1 MLPVL
6 VPIIIVAVIVL
17 AIAFSGYVKAP
28 TDKAFVISGLSKDP
42 KFIIGRSAIR
52 IPFLQRVDKLEL
64 KMISVDVKTKES
76 VPTNEYIN
84 VMIDSAVKLKVGT
97 TPDFLKKASENFLNK
112 NEDYIK
118 NSVVDVLEGN
128 VREIIGQ
135 MKLEDIV
142 TDRKQFAEKVME
154 NAAPDMEKMGLQIIS
169 FNIQNVTDEND
180 VIENLGIDRIVTISK
195 SAAISRA
202 ESERDIKIARAKA
215 EKEANDADVEA
226 KAEIAAKNNELAI
239 KQAELKII
247 SDRKLAEAD
256 AAYKIQ
262 EEAQRKTIEVAHAD
276 ADIARREKEAELAEK
291 EIALKEK
298 KLDAEIRKQAEA
310 EKFAAQQRADA
321 QLYSEQ
327 RDAEAKK
334 ARRVA
339 EAEAAKFEAEQR
351 AEAQKASAAAE
362 RFSEEQKAAAVQA
375 QGEAEAAAVKA
386 KGIADAEA
394 AKAKG
399 LAEAESIKAK
409 GEAEAEAMNKKAD
422 AYEKYGKAAMTEM
435 IVKVLPQMAAEIAKP
450 LDAIDKITIIGGSD
464 GGNGV
469 DQVAGNVPIVL
480 AKTIES
486 VKETT
491 GIDIR
496 EIMKAD
502 TYDAKVN
509 KNITVTGVPEVNVNV
524 KE

>member
-1 MLPVL
+1 MLVVIPIVVIAVL
-6 VPIIIVAVIVL
+6 ILLLAVL
-17 AIAFSGYVKAP
+17 GYVKAP
-28 TDKAFVISGLSKDP
+28 TDKAYVISGMSKDP
-42 KFIIGRSAIR
+42 KFVIGHSAIR

-84 VMIDSAVKLKVGT
+84 VMIDSAVKIKVCT
-97 TPDFLKKASENFLNK
+97 DPEYLKKAAENFLNK
-112 NEDYIK
+112 NEEYIK
-118 NSVVDVLEGN
+118 ESVVDVLEGN
-128 VREIIGQ
+128 IREIIGQ

-154 NAAPDMEKMGLQIIS
+154 NAAPDMARMGLEIIS
-169 FNIQNVTDEND
+169 FNIQNVTDENN

-215 EKEANDADVEA
+215 EKEANDAEVESN
-226 KAEIAAKNNELAI
+226 AEIAAKNNELAI

-247 SDRKLAEAD
+247 SDQKLAEAD

-262 EEAQRKTIEVAHAD
+262 EQEQRKTIEIANAN

-298 KLDAEIRKQAEA
+298 KLDAEIKKQAEA
-310 EKFAAQQRADA
+310 DKFAAQQKADA
-321 QLYSEQ
+321 SLYTQQ
-327 RDAEAKK
+327 RAADAEK
-334 ARRVA
+334 AQRIA
-339 EAEAAKFEAEQR
+339 NAEAAKYEAEKR
-351 AEAQKASAAAE
+351 AEAAKASAEAE
-362 RFSEEQKAAAVQA
+362 RFTKEQEAAAVQA
-375 QGEAEAAAVKA
+375 QGEAEA
-386 KGIADAEA
+386 EA
-394 AKAKG
+394 IRAKG
-399 LAEAESIKAK
+399 LAEAEAIKAK
-409 GEAEAEAMNKKAD
+409 GEAEAEAMNKRAD

-435 IVKVLPQMAAEIAKP
+435 IVKILPQMAAEIAKP
-450 LDAIDKITIIGGSD
+450 LESIDKVTIIDGENSGSGVGQMGGY
-464 GGNGV
+464 
-469 DQVAGNVPIVL
+469 VPTVL

-491 GIDIR
+491 GIDIA

-509 KNITVTGVPEVNVNV
+509 KNVNITGIPDVKVTHE
-524 KE
+524 KK

>member
-1 MLPVL
+1 MLIVIPIVVIAVL
-6 VPIIIVAVIVL
+6 ILLLAVL
-17 AIAFSGYVKAP
+17 GYVKAP
-28 TDKAFVISGLSKDP
+28 TDKAYVISGMSKDP
-42 KFIIGRSAIR
+42 KFVIGHSAIR

-84 VMIDSAVKLKVGT
+84 VMIDSAVKIKVGT
-97 TPDFLKKASENFLNK
+97 SPDYLKKAAENFLNK
-112 NEDYIK
+112 NEEYIK
-118 NSVVDVLEGN
+118 ESVVDVLEGN
-128 VREIIGQ
+128 IREIIGQ

-154 NAAPDMEKMGLQIIS
+154 NAAPDMARMGLEIIS
-169 FNIQNVTDEND
+169 FNIQNVTDENN

-215 EKEANDADVEA
+215 EKEANDADVES

-247 SDRKLAEAD
+247 SDQKLAEAD

-262 EEAQRKTIEVAHAD
+262 EQEQRKTIEIANAN

-298 KLDAEIRKQAEA
+298 KLDAEIKKQAEA
-310 EKFAAQQRADA
+310 DKFAAQQKADA
-321 QLYSEQ
+321 SLYTQQ
-327 RDAEAKK
+327 RAADAEKAQRIANAEAAKYEAEKRAEAAK
-334 ARRVA
+334 ASAEAERFTKEQEAEAIKAKGEA
-339 EAEAAKFEAEQR
+339 EAEAIR
-351 AEAQKASAAAE
+351 
-362 RFSEEQKAAAVQA
+362 
-375 QGEAEAAAVKA
+375 
-386 KGIADAEA
+386 
-394 AKAKG
+394 AKG
-399 LAEAESIKAK
+399 LAEAEAIKAK
-409 GEAEAEAMNKKAD
+409 GEAEAEAMNKRAD

-435 IVKVLPQMAAEIAKP
+435 IVKILPQMAAEIAKP
-450 LDAIDKITIIGGSD
+450 LESIDKVTIIDGENSGSGVGKMGGY
-464 GGNGV
+464 
-469 DQVAGNVPIVL
+469 VPTVL

-491 GIDIR
+491 GIDIA

-509 KNITVTGVPEVNVNV
+509 KNVNITGIPDV
-524 KE
+524 KITHEKK

>member
-1 MLPVL
+1 MTLSILPVL
-6 VPIIIVAVIVL
+6 LPVLIVVILVL
-17 AIAFSGYVKAP
+17 VIAFSGYIKAP
-28 TDKAFVISGLSKDP
+28 TDKAFVISGLKKEP
-42 KFIIGRSAIR
+42 TFVIGRSAVR

-64 KMISVDVKTKES
+64 KMISVDVKTRES

-97 TPDFLKKASENFLNK
+97 TPEYLKKAAENFLNK
-112 NEDYIK
+112 NEEYIK

-128 VREIIGQ
+128 IREIIGQ

-169 FNIQNVTDEND
+169 FNIQNVSDEND

-226 KAEIAAKNNELAI
+226 RAEIAAKNNELAI
-239 KQAELKII
+239 KEAELKII
-247 SDRKLAEAD
+247 SDKKLAEAD
-256 AAYKIQ
+256 AAYRIQ
-262 EEAQRKTIEVAHAD
+262 EEEQRKTIEIAHAN

-298 KLDAEIRKQAEA
+298 KLDAEIKKQAEA
-310 EKFAAQQRADA
+310 EKFARQQQADAELYTKQRA
-321 QLYSEQ
+321 
-327 RDAEAKK
+327 AEADK
-334 ARRVA
+334 AQRIAKA
-339 EAEAAKFEAEQR
+339 EAEKYEAEQK
-351 AEAQKASAAAE
+351 AEAAKASAAAE
-362 RFSEEQKAAAVQA
+362 RFAKEQAAAAVQA
-375 QGEAEAAAVKA
+375 QGEAEAAATRA
-386 KGIADAEA
+386 R
-394 AKAKG
+394 G
-399 LAEAESIKAK
+399 LAEAEAIRAQ

-450 LDAIDKITIIGGSD
+450 LDAIDKITIIGGGEGS
-464 GGNGV
+464 NGV
-469 DQVAGNVPIVL
+469 DQVAANVPIVL

-502 TYDAKVN
+502 TYDAKVTR
-509 KNITVTGVPEVNVNV
+509 NINVNGAPEVDVNI

>member
-1 MLPVL
+1 MLVVIPIVVIAVL
-6 VPIIIVAVIVL
+6 ILLLAVL
-17 AIAFSGYVKAP
+17 GYVKAP
-28 TDKAFVISGLSKDP
+28 TDKAYVISGMSKDP
-42 KFIIGRSAIR
+42 KFVIGHSAIR

-84 VMIDSAVKLKVGT
+84 VMIDSAVKIKVGT
-97 TPDFLKKASENFLNK
+97 DPEYLKKAAENFLNK
-112 NEDYIK
+112 NEEYIK
-118 NSVVDVLEGN
+118 ESVVDVLEGN
-128 VREIIGQ
+128 IREIIGQ

-154 NAAPDMEKMGLQIIS
+154 NAAPDMSRMGLEIIS
-169 FNIQNVTDEND
+169 FNIQNVTDENN

-215 EKEANDADVEA
+215 EKEANDADVES

-247 SDRKLAEAD
+247 SDQKLAEAD

-262 EEAQRKTIEVAHAD
+262 EQEQRKTIEIANAN

-298 KLDAEIRKQAEA
+298 KLDAEIKKQAEA
-310 EKFAAQQRADA
+310 DKFAAQQKADA
-321 QLYSEQ
+321 SLYTQQ
-327 RDAEAKK
+327 RAADAEKAQRIANAEAAKYEAEKRAEAAK
-334 ARRVA
+334 ASAEAERFTKEQEAEAIKAKGEA
-339 EAEAAKFEAEQR
+339 EAEAIR
-351 AEAQKASAAAE
+351 
-362 RFSEEQKAAAVQA
+362 
-375 QGEAEAAAVKA
+375 
-386 KGIADAEA
+386 
-394 AKAKG
+394 AKG
-399 LAEAESIKAK
+399 LAEAEAIKAK
-409 GEAEAEAMNKKAD
+409 GEAEAEAMNKRAD

-435 IVKVLPQMAAEIAKP
+435 IVKILPQMAAEIAKP
-450 LDAIDKITIIGGSD
+450 LESIDKVTIIDGENSGSGVGQMGGY
-464 GGNGV
+464 
-469 DQVAGNVPIVL
+469 VPTVL

-491 GIDIR
+491 GIDIA

-509 KNITVTGVPEVNVNV
+509 KNVNITGIPDVKVTHE
-524 KE
+524 KK

>member
-1 MLPVL
+1 MLVVIPIVVIAVL
-6 VPIIIVAVIVL
+6 ILLLAVL
-17 AIAFSGYVKAP
+17 GYVKAP
-28 TDKAFVISGLSKDP
+28 TDKAYVISGMSKDP
-42 KFIIGRSAIR
+42 KFVIGHSAIR

-84 VMIDSAVKLKVGT
+84 VMIDSAVKIKVGT
-97 TPDFLKKASENFLNK
+97 DPEYLKKAAENFLNK
-112 NEDYIK
+112 NEEYIK
-118 NSVVDVLEGN
+118 ESVVDVLEGN
-128 VREIIGQ
+128 IREIIGQ

-154 NAAPDMEKMGLQIIS
+154 NAAPDMARMGLEIIS
-169 FNIQNVTDEND
+169 FNIQNVTDENS

-215 EKEANDADVEA
+215 EKEANDAEVES

-239 KQAELKII
+239 KQADLKII
-247 SDRKLAEAD
+247 SDQKLAEAD

-262 EEAQRKTIEVAHAD
+262 EQEQRKTIEIANAN

-298 KLDAEIRKQAEA
+298 KLDAEIKKQAEA
-310 EKFAAQQRADA
+310 DKFAAQQKADA
-321 QLYSEQ
+321 SLYTQQ
-327 RDAEAKK
+327 RAADAEK
-334 ARRVA
+334 AQRIA
-339 EAEAAKFEAEQR
+339 NAEAAKYEAEKR
-351 AEAQKASAAAE
+351 AEAAKASAEAE
-362 RFSEEQKAAAVQA
+362 RFTKEQEAAAVQA
-375 QGEAEAAAVKA
+375 QGEAEA
-386 KGIADAEA
+386 EA
-394 AKAKG
+394 IRAKG
-399 LAEAESIKAK
+399 LAEAEAIKAK
-409 GEAEAEAMNKKAD
+409 GEAEAEAMNKRAD

-435 IVKVLPQMAAEIAKP
+435 IVKILPQMAAEIAKP
-450 LDAIDKITIIGGSD
+450 LESIDKVTIIDGENSGSGVGQMGGY
-464 GGNGV
+464 
-469 DQVAGNVPIVL
+469 VPTVL

-491 GIDIR
+491 GIDIA

-509 KNITVTGVPEVNVNV
+509 KNVNITGIPDVKVTHE
-524 KE
+524 KK

>member
-1 MLPVL
+1 MPILIPMIPVVVVIAIL
-6 VPIIIVAVIVL
+6 IVCL
-17 AIAFSGYVKAP
+17 SGYVKAP
-28 TDKAFVISGLSKDP
+28 TDKAFVISGLSKEP
-42 KFIIGRSAIR
+42 KFVIGRSTIR

-97 TPDFLKKASENFLNK
+97 SPEFLRRASENFLNK
-112 NEDYIK
+112 NEEYIK

-169 FNIQNVTDEND
+169 FNIQNVSDENS

-215 EKEANDADVEA
+215 EKEANDADVES
-226 KAEIAAKNNELAI
+226 KAQIAEKNNELAI

-247 SDRKLAEAD
+247 SDTKAAEAD
-256 AAYKIQ
+256 AAYRIQ
-262 EEAQRKTIEVAHAD
+262 EQNQRKTIEIAEAN
-276 ADIARREKEAELAEK
+276 ANIARREKEAELAEK
-291 EIALKEK
+291 EIAIQEK
-298 KLDAEIRKQAEA
+298 KLDAEIKKQAEA
-310 EKFAAQQRADA
+310 EKFAKQQQADADLYARQRA
-321 QLYSEQ
+321 
-327 RDAEAKK
+327 AEADK
-334 ARRVA
+334 AQRVAKA
-339 EAEAAKFEAEQR
+339 EAEKYEAEQR
-351 AEAQKASAAAE
+351 AEAQKASAAAD
-362 RFSEEQKAAAVQA
+362 RFAKEQEAAAVQA
-375 QGEAEAAAVKA
+375 QGEAEAAATRA
-386 KGIADAEA
+386 R
-394 AKAKG
+394 G
-399 LAEAESIKAK
+399 LAEAEAIKAQ

-435 IVKVLPQMAAEIAKP
+435 IVKILPQMAAEIAKP
-450 LDAIDKITIIGGSD
+450 LDAIDKITIIGGGD
-464 GGNGV
+464 GSNGI
-469 DQVAGNVPIVL
+469 DQVSANVPIVL

-509 KNITVTGVPEVNVNV
+509 KKITVEGVPEVKVTT
-524 KE
+524 E

>member
-1 MLPVL
+1 MLVVIP
-6 VPIIIVAVIVL
+6 IVAIAVL
-17 AIAFSGYVKAP
+17 ILLLVVLGYVKAP
-28 TDKAFVISGLSKDP
+28 TDKAYVISGMSKDP
-42 KFIIGRSAIR
+42 KFVIGHSAIR

-84 VMIDSAVKLKVGT
+84 VMIDSAVKIKVGT
-97 TPDFLKKASENFLNK
+97 SPDYLKKAAENFLNK
-112 NEDYIK
+112 NEEYIK
-118 NSVVDVLEGN
+118 ESVVDVLEGN
-128 VREIIGQ
+128 IREIIGQ

-154 NAAPDMEKMGLQIIS
+154 NAAPDMARMGLEIIS
-169 FNIQNVTDEND
+169 FNIQNVTDENN

-202 ESERDIKIARAKA
+202 ESERDIRIARAKA
-215 EKEANDADVEA
+215 EKEANDADVES

-247 SDRKLAEAD
+247 SDQKLAEAD

-262 EEAQRKTIEVAHAD
+262 EQEQRKTIEIANAN

-298 KLDAEIRKQAEA
+298 KLDAEIKKQAEA
-310 EKFAAQQRADA
+310 DKFAAQQKADA
-321 QLYSEQ
+321 SLYTQQ
-327 RDAEAKK
+327 RAADAEK
-334 ARRVA
+334 AQRIA
-339 EAEAAKFEAEQR
+339 NAEAAKYEAEKR
-351 AEAQKASAAAE
+351 AEAAKASAEAE
-362 RFSEEQKAAAVQA
+362 RFTKEQEAAAVQA
-375 QGEAEAAAVKA
+375 QGEAEA
-386 KGIADAEA
+386 EA
-394 AKAKG
+394 IRAKG
-399 LAEAESIKAK
+399 LAEAEAIKAK
-409 GEAEAEAMNKKAD
+409 GEAEAEAMNKRAD

-435 IVKVLPQMAAEIAKP
+435 IVKILPQMAAEIAKP
-450 LDAIDKITIIGGSD
+450 LESIDKVTIIDGENSGSGVGKMGGY
-464 GGNGV
+464 
-469 DQVAGNVPIVL
+469 VPTVL

-491 GIDIR
+491 GIDIA

-509 KNITVTGVPEVNVNV
+509 KNVNITGIPDV
-524 KE
+524 KITHEKK

>member
-1 MLPVL
+1 MLVVIPIVIIAVL
-6 VPIIIVAVIVL
+6 ILLLAVL
-17 AIAFSGYVKAP
+17 GYVKAP
-28 TDKAFVISGLSKDP
+28 TDKAYVISGMSKDP
-42 KFIIGRSAIR
+42 KFVIGHSAIR

-84 VMIDSAVKLKVGT
+84 VMIDSAVKIKVGT
-97 TPDFLKKASENFLNK
+97 DPEYLRKAAENFLNK
-112 NEDYIK
+112 NEEYIK
-118 NSVVDVLEGN
+118 ESVVDVLEGN
-128 VREIIGQ
+128 IREIIGQ

-154 NAAPDMEKMGLQIIS
+154 NAAPDMARMGLEIIS
-169 FNIQNVTDEND
+169 FNIQNVTDENS

-215 EKEANDADVEA
+215 EKEANDADVES

-247 SDRKLAEAD
+247 SDQKLAEAD

-262 EEAQRKTIEVAHAD
+262 EQEQRKTIEIANAN

-298 KLDAEIRKQAEA
+298 KLDAEIKKQAEA
-310 EKFAAQQRADA
+310 DKFAAQQKADA
-321 QLYSEQ
+321 SLYTQQ
-327 RDAEAKK
+327 RAADAEK
-334 ARRVA
+334 AQRIA
-339 EAEAAKFEAEQR
+339 NAEAAKYEAEKR
-351 AEAQKASAAAE
+351 AEAAKASAEAE
-362 RFSEEQKAAAVQA
+362 RFTKEQEAAAVQA
-375 QGEAEAAAVKA
+375 QGEAEA
-386 KGIADAEA
+386 EA
-394 AKAKG
+394 IRAKG
-399 LAEAESIKAK
+399 LAEAEAIRAK
-409 GEAEAEAMNKKAD
+409 GEAEAEAMNKRAD

-435 IVKVLPQMAAEIAKP
+435 IVKILPQMAAEIAKP
-450 LDAIDKITIIGGSD
+450 LESIDKVTIIDGENSGSGVGKMGGY
-464 GGNGV
+464 
-469 DQVAGNVPIVL
+469 VPTVL

-491 GIDIR
+491 GIDIA

-509 KNITVTGVPEVNVNV
+509 KNVNITGIPDVKVTHE
-524 KE
+524 KK

>member
-1 MLPVL
+1 MLVVIP
-6 VPIIIVAVIVL
+6 IVAIAVL
-17 AIAFSGYVKAP
+17 ILLLVVLGYVKAP
-28 TDKAFVISGLSKDP
+28 TDKAYVISGMSKDP
-42 KFIIGRSAIR
+42 KFVIGHSAIR

-84 VMIDSAVKLKVGT
+84 VMIDSAVKIKVGT
-97 TPDFLKKASENFLNK
+97 SPDYLKKAAENFLNK
-112 NEDYIK
+112 NEEYIK
-118 NSVVDVLEGN
+118 ESVVDVLEGN
-128 VREIIGQ
+128 IREIIGQ

-154 NAAPDMEKMGLQIIS
+154 NAAPDMARMGLEIIS
-169 FNIQNVTDEND
+169 FNIQNVTDENN

-215 EKEANDADVEA
+215 EKEANDADVES

-247 SDRKLAEAD
+247 SDQKLAEAD

-262 EEAQRKTIEVAHAD
+262 EQEQRKTIEIANAN

-298 KLDAEIRKQAEA
+298 KLDAEIKKQAEA
-310 EKFAAQQRADA
+310 DKFAAQQRADA
-321 QLYSEQ
+321 SLYTQQ
-327 RDAEAKK
+327 RAADAEK
-334 ARRVA
+334 AQRIA
-339 EAEAAKFEAEQR
+339 NAEAAKYEAEKR
-351 AEAQKASAAAE
+351 AEAAKASAEAE
-362 RFSEEQKAAAVQA
+362 RFTKEQEAAAVQA
-375 QGEAEAAAVKA
+375 QGEAEA
-386 KGIADAEA
+386 EA
-394 AKAKG
+394 IRAKG
-399 LAEAESIKAK
+399 LAEAEAIKAK
-409 GEAEAEAMNKKAD
+409 GEAEAEAMNKRAD

-435 IVKVLPQMAAEIAKP
+435 IVKILPQMAAEIAKP
-450 LDAIDKITIIGGSD
+450 LESIDKVTIIDGENSGSGVGQMGGY
-464 GGNGV
+464 
-469 DQVAGNVPIVL
+469 VPTVL

-491 GIDIR
+491 GIDIA

-509 KNITVTGVPEVNVNV
+509 KNVNITGIPDVKVTHE
-524 KE
+524 KK

>member
-1 MLPVL
+1 MLVVIP
-6 VPIIIVAVIVL
+6 IVAIVVL
-17 AIAFSGYVKAP
+17 ILLLVVLGYVKAP
-28 TDKAFVISGLSKDP
+28 TDKAYVISGMSKDP
-42 KFIIGRSAIR
+42 KFVIGHSAIR

-84 VMIDSAVKLKVGT
+84 VMIDSAVKIKVGT
-97 TPDFLKKASENFLNK
+97 SPDYLKKAAENFLNK
-112 NEDYIK
+112 NEEYIK
-118 NSVVDVLEGN
+118 ESVVDVLEGN
-128 VREIIGQ
+128 IREIIGQ

-154 NAAPDMEKMGLQIIS
+154 NAAPDMARMGLEIIS
-169 FNIQNVTDEND
+169 FNIQNVTDENN

-202 ESERDIKIARAKA
+202 ESERDIRIARAKA
-215 EKEANDADVEA
+215 EKEANDADVES

-247 SDRKLAEAD
+247 SDQKLAEAD

-262 EEAQRKTIEVAHAD
+262 EQEQRKTIEIANAN

-298 KLDAEIRKQAEA
+298 KLDAEIKKQAEA
-310 EKFAAQQRADA
+310 DKFAAQQKADA
-321 QLYSEQ
+321 SLYTQQ
-327 RDAEAKK
+327 RAADAEK
-334 ARRVA
+334 AQRIA
-339 EAEAAKFEAEQR
+339 NAEAAKYEAEKR
-351 AEAQKASAAAE
+351 AEAAKASAEAE
-362 RFSEEQKAAAVQA
+362 RFTKEQEAAAVQA
-375 QGEAEAAAVKA
+375 QGEAEA
-386 KGIADAEA
+386 EA
-394 AKAKG
+394 IRAKG
-399 LAEAESIKAK
+399 LAEAEAIKAK
-409 GEAEAEAMNKKAD
+409 GEAEAEAMNKRAD

-435 IVKVLPQMAAEIAKP
+435 IVKILPQMAAEIAKP
-450 LDAIDKITIIGGSD
+450 LESIDKVTIIDGENSGSGVGKMGGY
-464 GGNGV
+464 
-469 DQVAGNVPIVL
+469 VPTVL

-491 GIDIR
+491 GIDIA

-509 KNITVTGVPEVNVNV
+509 KNVNITGIPDV
-524 KE
+524 KITHEKK

>member
-1 MLPVL
+1 MLFFLPVIL
-6 VPIIIVAVIVL
+6 VVVL
-17 AIAFSGYVKAP
+17 VLVIAFTGYVKAP
-28 TDKAFVISGLSKDP
+28 TDKAFVISGLSKEP
-42 KFIIGRSAIR
+42 KFVIGRSAIK

-169 FNIQNVTDEND
+169 FNIQNVSDENS

-226 KAEIAAKNNELAI
+226 RAEIAAKNNELAI
-239 KQAELKII
+239 KEAELKII

-262 EEAQRKTIEVAHAD
+262 EEAQRKTIEIAHAD

-310 EKFAAQQRADA
+310 EKFARQQQADA
-321 QLYSEQ
+321 DLYTRQKAAEAEKAQRMAQAEAEKYESEQ
-327 RDAEAKK
+327 K
-334 ARRVA
+334 
-339 EAEAAKFEAEQR
+339 AEAAKAR
-351 AEAQKASAAAE
+351 AAAE
-362 RFSEEQKAAAVQA
+362 RFAKEQEAAAVQA
-375 QGEAEAAAVKA
+375 QGEAEAAAVRA
-386 KGIADAEA
+386 KGIAEAEA
-394 AKAKG
+394 IRAQ
-399 LAEAESIKAK
+399 

-450 LDAIDKITIIGGSD
+450 LDAIDKITIIGGGE

-509 KNITVTGVPEVNVNV
+509 RNINVNGAPEVNLNV

>member
-1 MLPVL
+1 M
-6 VPIIIVAVIVL
+6 PILISMIPVIVVV
-17 AIAFSGYVKAP
+17 AILIICLSGYVKAP
-28 TDKAFVISGLSKDP
+28 TDKAFVISGLSKEP
-42 KFIIGRSAIR
+42 KFVIGRSTIR

-97 TPDFLKKASENFLNK
+97 SPEFLRRASENFLNK
-112 NEDYIK
+112 NEEYIK

-169 FNIQNVTDEND
+169 FNIQNVSDENS

-215 EKEANDADVEA
+215 EKEANDADVES
-226 KAEIAAKNNELAI
+226 KAQIAEKNNELAI

-247 SDRKLAEAD
+247 SDTKAAEAD
-256 AAYKIQ
+256 AAYRIQ
-262 EEAQRKTIEVAHAD
+262 EQNQRKTIEIAEAN
-276 ADIARREKEAELAEK
+276 ANIARREKEAELAEK
-291 EIALKEK
+291 EIAIQEK
-298 KLDAEIRKQAEA
+298 KLDAEIKKQAEA
-310 EKFAAQQRADA
+310 EKFAKQQQADADLYARQRA
-321 QLYSEQ
+321 
-327 RDAEAKK
+327 AEADK
-334 ARRVA
+334 AQRVAKA
-339 EAEAAKFEAEQR
+339 EAEKYEAEQR
-351 AEAQKASAAAE
+351 AEAQKASAAAD
-362 RFSEEQKAAAVQA
+362 RFAKEQEAAAVQA
-375 QGEAEAAAVKA
+375 QGEAEAAATRA
-386 KGIADAEA
+386 R
-394 AKAKG
+394 G
-399 LAEAESIKAK
+399 LAEAEAIKAQ

-435 IVKVLPQMAAEIAKP
+435 IVKILPQMAAEIAKP
-450 LDAIDKITIIGGSD
+450 LDAIDKITIIGGGD
-464 GGNGV
+464 GSNGI
-469 DQVAGNVPIVL
+469 DQVSANVPIVL

-509 KNITVTGVPEVNVNV
+509 KKITVEGVPEVKVTT
-524 KE
+524 E